1 MAYNSTDRSHLQL
14 VRDALKSG
22 NFSDANW
29 FDLGLQLN
37 LQYSDLKSIENDKDS
52 NSTRLRE
59 CLGLWLSSIRNWE
72 MLASALEKLDRAA
85 ADHIRKKCKYT

>member
-1 MAYNSTDRSHLQL
+1 MVSTDSSHLQL

-22 NFSDANW
+22 KFSDADW
-29 FDLGLQLN
+29 FDLGLQLT
-37 LQYSDLKSIENDKDS
+37 LQYSDLRSIESGKDN

-59 CLGLWLSSIRNWE
+59 CLVLWLSSSRTWE

-85 ADHIRKKCKYT
+85 AEHIRKKCK